1 MTPFPRTSPFGLCLV
16 RTLLSLS
23 LWLVGMIPAASAKEP
38 FTLTSG
44 DWAMVTP
51 EHIEF
56 LEKTPPDTPLEVL
69 QSADWQDTL
78 SSKQAY
84 VEGFWMKFRLNNQS
98 TAETFALGHYGE
110 FLRAELQSGYDR
122 HSQTD

>member
-1 MTPFPRTSPFGLCLV
+1 MTPLLHTSPNRLLLIRTFFCLGLLFAV
-16 RTLLSLS
+16 LTS
-23 LWLVGMIPAASAKEP
+23 VTFAKDP

-44 DWAMVTP
+44 DYQEITR
-51 EHIEF
+51 EHMEF
-56 LEKTPPDTPLEVL
+56 LEGVSPDTPLEVL

-78 SSKQAY
+78 PSKQAY

-98 TAETFALGHYGE
+98 TATTFDLGHYGE

>member
-1 MTPFPRTSPFGLCLV
+1 MTPLLHTSPNRLLLIRTFFCLGQLFAV
-16 RTLLSLS
+16 
-23 LWLVGMIPAASAKEP
+23 
-38 FTLTSG
+38 LTSVTFAKDPFKLTTG
-44 DWAMVTP
+44 DYQEITR

-56 LEKTPPDTPLEVL
+56 LEGVSPDTPLEVL

>member
-1 MTPFPRTSPFGLCLV
+1 MILLFPTSTFRPLLIQ
-16 RTLLSLS
+16 TLLGTCL
-23 LWLVGMIPAASAKEP
+23 LLVGVAPPASARQP

-44 DWAMVTP
+44 DYQEITR

-56 LEKTPPDTPLEVL
+56 LEGVSPDTPLEVL

-78 SSKQAY
+78 SSKQAN